1 LTQFKAVAL
10 VRRDHRRATSGA
22 AAMTTS
28 ATLRMIR
35 AEHQALAAVLRTM
48 LMLTA
53 DARHHNRTPDFKA
66 LRAMLF
72 YVDEFPERLHHVKET
87 TMLFPRLREYTRE
100 ADETLERLD
109 REHAGGEARIRKLEH
124 LLTAWEL
131 LGETRRQA
139 FEEALDRYVKFYLE
153 HMRVEEDEI
162 LPLVERLFGDDD
174 WRVLDR
180 AFGSHRDALT
190 SMRPEAV
197 YEALFAT
204 IVRVTPAPF
213 GLGPSAS

>member
-1 LTQFKAVAL
+1 MNTP
-10 VRRDHRRATSGA
+10 
-22 AAMTTS
+22 S

-48 LMLTA
+48 VMMVT
-53 DARHHNRTPDFKA
+53 DARHHNQTPDFKS

-100 ADETLERLD
+100 ADETLQRLD
-109 REHAGGEARIRKLEH
+109 RDHASGEGRIRKLEH

-131 LGETRRQA
+131 LGESRRHA

-153 HMRVEEDEI
+153 HMRIEEDEI
-162 LPLVERLFGDDD
+162 LPLAERVFSDDD

-190 SMRPEAV
+190 GSAPEAA
-197 YEALFAT
+197 YETLFAT
-204 IVRVTPAPF
+204 IVRITPAPF
-213 GLGPSAS
+213 GVGPS